1 MPLLPNL
8 LSSRSQIQIKEVR
21 DNILVLPKNT
31 YCVLLETSSVNFEL
45 KSDEEQDALLEN
57 FQNFLNSLPSRLQIL
72 VRIRELD
79 IDMYLDEL
87 KLSEQNEKEQVF
99 KKQIQNYREFIKSLV
114 SGNKILSRRF
124 YIIIPY
130 SPTDNSD
137 FSLIKEQLQV
147 TQDIVI
153 KGIEKMGMRA
163 RPLENLEI
171 LQMFYSF
178 YSEVQ
183 NKIQPLSAE
192 AIGKITN
199 YGSTNI

>member
-1 MPLLPNL
+1 
-8 LSSRSQIQIKEVR
+8 
-21 DNILVLPKNT
+21 
-31 YCVLLETSSVNFEL
+31 VLLETSSVNFEL